1 MQVATTNIPSEMNT
15 NRIEINM
22 QSTSSDPVGMA
33 YHNGLR
39 VESYFQASEN
49 DTDTDSDSGAFTAAH
64 RRRKSNNE
72 EGVRLSTPEL
82 IRHAFN
88 IAVIKGR
95 INLRFTNRD
104 HHGGLHKAVLNG
116 KESDVEHLLSSGKDI
131 DAHDEYGKTPLH
143 CAVGAQKLDIV
154 QCLLRYRPDVDAH
167 DDRDDTALHTAARTG
182 NFDIVMALLRE
193 GHANPNAVGNSG
205 CTPLHIAAH
214 LDHANSVAICKLLLQ
229 HNAKILARD
238 HKNMT
243 PIAHAAL
250 HGCYDVMVCLF
261 HYSKGQ
267 GIPRDDILL
276 HADNTDSTLLH
287 LAVESGVAK
296 VVELCLEEGAAPNSV
311 KSSDG
316 STPVHL
322 ASSYGY
328 MDILDILMKA
338 VAFILDPP
346 PDQDGMLP
354 IHKAAQSNH
363 AEVIS
368 YLLRQ
373 DVDQINT
380 TDYEGRTPVMLA
392 AQCNCYETA
401 KVLLENRANVD
412 VRDSENKTVL
422 HYAIGSSDIV
432 KEILKDVKAN
442 SLIRAK
448 DRLGNT
454 PLHYA
459 ACKGCVKDASIIL
472 MKYRA
477 GATIT
482 NGAGET
488 PLHIAARYGCVSV
501 AKKLMEGRGKRTV
514 NGNDVYE
521 RTPLHLAAQQGH
533 DELVEFFLKK
543 GGKIDSDVHGQTPL
557 HYAALQG
564 SQRSAELILASKP
577 ESLNVTDKNQNTALH
592 MAAKG
597 GHAEILKYLLSKSEQ
612 LVSVNER
619 NQNILDI
626 AIEAR
631 QEAVAMGIVEH
642 RRWKEVLRSTTHG
655 SHTQIQLLV
664 QHMPEVAKK
673 FLDRCIVEEGDPE
686 DENYKVSYD
695 LRFIQGMP
703 DEKRNGKN
711 AKESL
716 SALHTMVKYQRLQC
730 LTHTLCS
737 VLMDI
742 KWRKFGLV
750 CALLNQCVYILFVL
764 LLMIMM
770 KKQVD
775 AKGQKGTE
783 PLIALCFEDSWIHAT
798 VSVFLIIACGY
809 NLAKEVFQMFD
820 EGVKYLFTL
829 NNWLEVTLYVLTLVT
844 LVRPRSQDI
853 SEMGICV
860 FLVWI
865 VLLQYI
871 SKFNYV
877 GLYIVMITKT
887 IKTVSKVMVILLIL
901 LAAFAFSLY
910 VVVPKE
916 VDDDEAG
923 NLRFKNIASS
933 FAATF
938 FMMLDNLQYDNIL
951 LNYSGSA
958 GNGLVLYILYIA
970 YCFMMPII
978 FLNLLI
984 GLAVGDI
991 DTIRKT
997 AALERYT
1004 SQVEHLSQLER
1015 AIPTFI
1021 LNSVLVTEYVEYP
1034 NKPKNLKTK
1043 IVDMLVKLLS
1053 PRQEDDEKQ
1062 EIAADLR
1069 ETIERHDELLREITS
1084 SLKKQSAMLEEIR
1097 EIFMDKKRRP
1107 KRDEPMEEATDITE
1121 FYV

>member
-1 MQVATTNIPSEMNT
+1 
-15 NRIEINM
+15 M
-22 QSTSSDPVGMA
+22 QSSLGTSS
-33 YHNGLR
+33 GLR
-39 VESYFQASEN
+39 VESFFPASEN
-49 DTDTDSDSGAFTAAH
+49 ETDTDSDSGAFSNNRS
-64 RRRKSNNE
+64 RRSTNE
-72 EGVRLSTPEL
+72 EGNRLSTPEL

-88 IAVIKGR
+88 LAVIKGR
-95 INLRFTNRD
+95 INLRFNNRD

-116 KESDVEHLLSSGKDI
+116 KEADVEQLLSSGKDI

-154 QCLLRYRPDVDAH
+154 HCLLRYKPDVDAH
-167 DDRDDTALHTAARTG
+167 DDRDDTALHTATRTG
-182 NFDIVMALLRE
+182 NFDIVLALLRE

-205 CTPLHIAAH
+205 CNPLHIAAH
-214 LDHANSVAICKLLLQ
+214 LDHVNSVAICKLLLQ
-229 HNAKILARD
+229 YNAKILARD

-267 GIPRDDILL
+267 GISRDDVLL
-276 HADNTDSTLLH
+276 HVDNTDSTLLH

-296 VVELCLEEGAAPNSV
+296 VVELCLEEGAGPNAV

-363 AEVIS
+363 SEVIS
-368 YLLRQ
+368 YLLKQ
-373 DVDQINT
+373 DMDQINA
-380 TDYEGRTPVMLA
+380 TDHERRTPVMLA
-392 AQCNCYETA
+392 AQCNCFETA
-401 KVLLENRANVD
+401 KVLLEHGANVD

-432 KEILKDVKAN
+432 KEILKDVKA
-442 SLIRAK
+442 SALIRAK

-482 NGAGET
+482 NGSGET
-488 PLHIAARYGCVSV
+488 PLHIAARYGCTSV

-533 DELVEFFLKK
+533 DELVEFFLKR
-543 GGKIDSDVHGQTPL
+543 GAKIDSDVHGQTPL

-564 SQRSAELILASKP
+564 SKRSAELILASKP

-703 DEKRNGKN
+703 DEKRKEKN

-750 CALLNQCVYILFVL
+750 CALLNQIVYILFVL

-775 AKGQKGTE
+775 AKHTSGTD
-783 PLIALCFEDSWIHAT
+783 PLIALCFKDSWIHAS

-809 NLAKEVFQMFD
+809 NLAKELFQMFD

-844 LVRPRSQDI
+844 LVRPRSEDI

-910 VVVPKE
+910 VVVPK
-916 VDDDEAG
+916 DESDAG
-923 NLRFKNIASS
+923 NRRFHNISSS

-951 LNYSGSA
+951 LNYDSGV
-958 GNGLVLYILYIA
+958 GNGLVLYVLYIA

-1034 NKPKNLKTK
+1034 NKPKNFKTK
-1043 IVDMLVKLLS
+1043 IVDILVKLLS
-1053 PRQEDDEKQ
+1053 PRQENDEKQ
-1062 EIAADLR
+1062 EIAEDLR
-1069 ETIERHDELLREITS
+1069 ETIERHDEQLREITS
-1084 SLKKQSAMLEEIR
+1084 SIKKQSALLEELR
-1097 EIFMDKKRRP
+1097 DIFMDKKRRP
-1107 KRDEPMEEATDITE
+1107 KREEPAEQYPDGTE

>member
-1 MQVATTNIPSEMNT
+1 
-15 NRIEINM
+15 M
-22 QSTSSDPVGMA
+22 QSISSDSQTLN
-33 YHNGLR
+33 NGLR
-39 VESYFQASEN
+39 VESFFNTASEN
-49 DTDTDSDSGAFTAAH
+49 YETDTDSDSGAFTAAH
-64 RRRKSNNE
+64 RRRKSNNDDAH
-72 EGVRLSTPEL
+72 RLSTPEM

-95 INLRFTNRD
+95 INLRFINRD

-116 KESDVEHLLSSGKDI
+116 KESDVENLISAGKDI

-154 QCLLRYRPDVDAH
+154 HCLLRYKPDVDAH
-167 DDRDDTALHTAARTG
+167 DDRDDTPLHTATRTG
-182 NFDIVMALLRE
+182 NLDIVMALLRE

-214 LDHANSVAICKLLLQ
+214 LDHVNNVSICKLLLQ
-229 HNAKILARD
+229 YNSKLLSRD
-238 HKNMT
+238 HKAMT

-250 HGCYDVMVCLF
+250 HGSYDVMVCLF
-261 HYSKGQ
+261 HYSKAQ

-276 HADNTDSTLLH
+276 HADNTDGTLLH

-296 VVELCLEEGAAPNSV
+296 VVELCLKEGAVSNSV

-316 STPVHL
+316 STPIHL

-328 MDILDILMKA
+328 MDILDLLMKA
-338 VAFILDPP
+338 VAFIVDPP

-392 AQCNCYETA
+392 AQCNSYATA
-401 KVLLENRANVD
+401 KVLLENNANVD

-488 PLHIAARYGCVSV
+488 PLHIAARYGCMSV
-501 AKKLMEGRGKRTV
+501 AKKVMEGRGKRTV
-514 NGNDVYE
+514 NANDVYE
-521 RTPLHLAAQQGH
+521 RTPLHLAAQEGH
-533 DELVEFFLKK
+533 DELVEFFLKE
-543 GGKIDSDVHGQTPL
+543 GAKIDSDVHGQTPL

-564 SQRSAELILASKP
+564 SKRSAELILASKP
-577 ESLNVTDKNQNTALH
+577 ESLNVTDKIQNTALH

-597 GHAEILKYLLSKSEQ
+597 GHAEILKYLLSKPEQ

-631 QEAVAMGIVEH
+631 QEAVALAIVEH
-642 RRWKEVLRSTTHG
+642 KRWKEVLRTTTHG

-686 DENYKVSYD
+686 DEDYKVSYD

-703 DEKRNGKN
+703 DEKRKEKN

-742 KWRKFGLV
+742 KWRKFGLI

-775 AKGQKGTE
+775 SKNQGSE
-783 PLIALCFEDSWIHAT
+783 PLIAICFRDSWIHAT

-820 EGVKYLFTL
+820 EGLKYLCTL

-844 LVRPRSQDI
+844 LVRPRSEDI

-910 VVVPKE
+910 VVVPKPVE
-916 VDDDEAG
+916 PLNSTTDNTG
-923 NLRFKNIASS
+923 NLRFKNIPSS

-951 LNYSGSA
+951 LNYSGSV
-958 GNGLVLYILYIA
+958 GNGLVLYILYFA

-1015 AIPTFI
+1015 AIPSFI
-1021 LNSVLVTEYVEYP
+1021 LSSVQVTEYVEYP
-1034 NKPKNLKTK
+1034 NRPKNFKTK
-1043 IVDMLVKLLS
+1043 VVDILVKLLS
-1053 PRQEDDEKQ
+1053 PRQENDEKQ
-1062 EIAADLR
+1062 EMAADLR
-1069 ETIERHDELLREITS
+1069 ETIERHDEQLREITS
-1084 SLKKQSAMLEEIR
+1084 SLRKQNAILEELRDIC
-1097 EIFMDKKRRP
+1097 IDKKRRP
-1107 KRDEPMEEATDITE
+1107 ANDEPAEIPNTTE

>member
-1 MQVATTNIPSEMNT
+1 
-15 NRIEINM
+15 M
-22 QSTSSDPVGMA
+22 QSTSSDCLVIQNRLKTPP
-33 YHNGLR
+33 
-39 VESYFQASEN
+39 SEN
-49 DTDTDSDSGAFTAAH
+49 ESDTDSDSGAFSVSRH
-64 RRRKSNNE
+64 PKKSNIE
-72 EGVRLSTPEL
+72 EAQRLSTPEM

-88 IAVIKGR
+88 VAVIKGR
-95 INLRFTNRD
+95 INLRFINRD

-116 KESDVEHLLSSGKDI
+116 SESEVESLISAGKDI

-154 QCLLRYRPDVDAH
+154 QCLLRYKPEVDAH
-167 DDRDDTALHTAARTG
+167 DDRDDTPLHTATRTG
-182 NFDIVMALLRE
+182 NVEIVLALLRD
-193 GHANPNAVGNSG
+193 GHANPNTAGNSG
-205 CTPLHIAAH
+205 CTALHIAAH
-214 LDHANSVAICKLLLQ
+214 LDHANNVSICKILLQ

-238 HKNMT
+238 HKSMT

-250 HGCYDVMVCLF
+250 HGSYDVMVCLF
-261 HYSKGQ
+261 QNSKGQ
-267 GIPRDDILL
+267 GIPREDILL
-276 HADNTDSTLLH
+276 HVDNADSTLLH

-296 VVELCLEEGAAPNSV
+296 VVELCLNEGALPNTV

-316 STPVHL
+316 STPIHL

-328 MDILDILMKA
+328 MDILDILMQA
-338 VAFILDPP
+338 VAFIVDPP

-363 AEVIS
+363 VEVIS

-392 AQCNCYETA
+392 AQFNCYDTV
-401 KVLLENRANVD
+401 KVLLEHGANVD
-412 VRDSENKTVL
+412 LRDSENKTVL

-432 KEILKDVKAN
+432 REILKDVKAT

-459 ACKGCVKDASIIL
+459 SCKGCVKDASIIL
-472 MKYRA
+472 LKYRA

-501 AKKLMEGRGKRTV
+501 AKKLMDGRGKRTV
-514 NGNDVYE
+514 NAIDVYE
-521 RTPLHLAAQQGH
+521 RTPLHLAAQEGH
-533 DELVEFFLKK
+533 EELVEFFLKREA
-543 GGKIDSDVHGQTPL
+543 KIDSDVHGQTPL

-564 SQRSAELILASKP
+564 SRRSAELILTTKP
-577 ESLNVTDKNQNTALH
+577 ETLNITDKNQNTALH
-592 MAAKG
+592 MGAKG
-597 GHAEILKYLLSKSEQ
+597 GNAEILQYLLSKPEQ

-642 RRWKEVLRSTTHG
+642 KRWKEVLRSTTHG

-703 DEKRNGKN
+703 DEKRKEKS

-742 KWRKFGLV
+742 KWRNFGLV
-750 CALLNQCVYILFVL
+750 CALLNQFVYILFVL
-764 LLMIMM
+764 LLMVMM
-770 KKQVD
+770 KKQVE
-775 AKGQKGTE
+775 AKEEEGQE
-783 PLIALCFEDSWIHAT
+783 PLIALCFNDSWFHAT
-798 VSVFLIIACGY
+798 VCVFLIIACGY
-809 NLAKEVFQMFD
+809 NLAKEVFQIFD
-820 EGVKYLFTL
+820 EGVKYLLTL
-829 NNWLEVTLYVLTLVT
+829 NNWLEVTLYVTTLVT
-844 LVRPRSQDI
+844 LVRPRSQDV

-887 IKTVSKVMVILLIL
+887 IKTVSKVMVILIIL

-910 VVVPKE
+910 VVVPKADHE
-916 VDDDEAG
+916 PSSAKNFNTG
-923 NLRFKNIASS
+923 NHRFNSISSS

-951 LNYSGSA
+951 LNYNGST
-958 GNGLVLYILYIA
+958 GNGLVLYVLYIA

-1015 AIPTFI
+1015 AIPNFI
-1021 LNSVLVTEYVEYP
+1021 LKKVQVTEHVEYP

-1043 IVDMLVKLLS
+1043 IRDMLVKLLS

-1062 EIAADLR
+1062 EIAADLQ
-1069 ETIERHDELLREITS
+1069 ETIERHDEQLRELTS
-1084 SLKKQSAMLEEIR
+1084 ALRKQNAILEEFR
-1097 EIFMDKKRRP
+1097 DVFLDKKRRTT
-1107 KRDEPMEEATDITE
+1107 REQSTDDPNMME

>member
-1 MQVATTNIPSEMNT
+1 
-15 NRIEINM
+15 M
-22 QSTSSDPVGMA
+22 QSTSSDCLVVQKRLKA
-33 YHNGLR
+33 
-39 VESYFQASEN
+39 ESSFSPPSEN
-49 DTDTDSDSGAFTAAH
+49 ETDTDSDSGAFTAH
-64 RRRKSNNE
+64 RQRKSNVDE
-72 EGVRLSTPEL
+72 AHRLSTPEM

-88 IAVIKGR
+88 VAVIKGR
-95 INLRFTNRD
+95 INLRFINKD

-116 KESDVEHLLSSGKDI
+116 SESEVESLISAGKDI

-143 CAVGAQKLDIV
+143 CAVGAQKLEIV
-154 QCLLRYRPDVDAH
+154 QCLLRYKPDVDAH
-167 DDRDDTALHTAARTG
+167 DDRDDTPLHTATRTG
-182 NFDIVMALLRE
+182 NLEIVLALLRD
-193 GHANPNAVGNSG
+193 GHANTNAIGNSG
-205 CTPLHIAAH
+205 CTALHIAAH
-214 LDHANSVAICKLLLQ
+214 LDHVNNVAICKILLQ
-229 HNAKILARD
+229 HSAKLLSRD

-250 HGCYDVMVCLF
+250 HGSFDVMVCLF
-261 HYSKGQ
+261 NHSKGQ
-267 GIPRDDILL
+267 GISRDDLLL
-276 HADNTDSTLLH
+276 HVDNTDSTLLH

-296 VVELCLEEGAAPNSV
+296 VVELCLNEGAVPNTV

-316 STPVHL
+316 STPIHL

-328 MDILDILMKA
+328 MDILDILMQA
-338 VAFILDPP
+338 VAFIVDPP

-363 AEVIS
+363 VEVIS

-380 TDYEGRTPVMLA
+380 TDYEGRTSIMLA
-392 AQCNCYETA
+392 AQFNCYDTV
-401 KVLLENRANVD
+401 KVLLEYEANVD

-432 KEILKDVKAN
+432 REILKDVKAT

-459 ACKGCVKDASIIL
+459 SCKGCVKDASIIL
-472 MKYRA
+472 LKYRA

-488 PLHIAARYGCVSV
+488 PLHIAARYGCMSV
-501 AKKLMEGRGKRTV
+501 AKKLMDGRGKRTV
-514 NGNDVYE
+514 NAIDVYE
-521 RTPLHLAAQQGH
+521 RTPLHLAAQEGH
-533 DELVEFFLKK
+533 EELVEFFLTKEA
-543 GGKIDSDVHGQTPL
+543 KIDSDVHGQTPL

-564 SQRSAELILASKP
+564 SRRSAELILASKP
-577 ESLNVTDKNQNTALH
+577 ETLNVTDKSQNTSLH

-597 GHAEILKYLLSKSEQ
+597 GHADILKYLLSKPEQ

-642 RRWKEVLRSTTHG
+642 KRWKEVLRSTTHG

-703 DEKRNGKN
+703 DEKRKEKT

-764 LLMIMM
+764 LLMVMM

-775 AKGQKGTE
+775 SKQKGDE
-783 PLIALCFEDSWIHAT
+783 PLIVLCFNDSWIHAF
-798 VSVFLIIACGY
+798 VAIFLIIACGY
-809 NLAKEVFQMFD
+809 NLAKEVFQIFD

-829 NNWLEVTLYVLTLVT
+829 NNWLEVTLYVTTLVT
-844 LVRPRSQDI
+844 LVRPRSRDV

-887 IKTVSKVMVILLIL
+887 IKTVSKVMVILIIL

-910 VVVPKE
+910 VVVPK
-916 VDDDEAG
+916 DEPEDAVNKG
-923 NLRFKNIASS
+923 NLRFNSISSS

-951 LNYSGSA
+951 LNYNGSA
-958 GNGLVLYILYIA
+958 GNGLVLYVLYIA

-1021 LNSVLVTEYVEYP
+1021 LNSVQVTEYVEYP

-1043 IVDMLVKLLS
+1043 IVDILVKLLS
-1053 PRQEDDEKQ
+1053 PRQENDEKQ
-1062 EIAADLR
+1062 EMAADLQ
-1069 ETIERHDELLREITS
+1069 ETIERHDEQLRDITS
-1084 SLKKQSAMLEEIR
+1084 SLRKQNAILEEFR
-1097 EIFMDKKRRP
+1097 DIFLDKKRRAN
-1107 KRDEPMEEATDITE
+1107 REHAAEAPNMME

>member
-1 MQVATTNIPSEMNT
+1 MTSIWKVDNSNMLLAPESPNIRRDVEGNT
-15 NRIEINM
+15 
-22 QSTSSDPVGMA
+22 QPPDSSPPME
-33 YHNGLR
+33 NG
-39 VESYFQASEN
+39 
-49 DTDTDSDSGAFTAAH
+49 
-64 RRRKSNNE
+64 RRRGSNS
-72 EGVRLSTPEL
+72 RLPSLATL
-82 IRHAFN
+82 
-88 IAVIKGR
+88 GR

-214 LDHANSVAICKLLLQ
+214 LDHTNSVAICKLLLQ
-229 HNAKILARD
+229 YNAKILARD

-276 HADNTDSTLLH
+276 HVDNTDSTLLH

-296 VVELCLEEGAAPNSV
+296 VVELCLDEGAAPNSV

-392 AQCNCYETA
+392 AQCNCYDTA

-432 KEILKDVKAN
+432 KEILKDLKAN

-564 SQRSAELILASKP
+564 SKRSAELILASKP

-775 AKGQKGTE
+775 AQGQNGTE

-798 VSVFLIIACGY
+798 VAVFLIIACGY

-910 VVVPKE
+910 VVVPKP
-916 VDDDEAG
+916 DEGEKDTG
-923 NLRFKNIASS
+923 NRRFKNIASS

-958 GNGLVLYILYIA
+958 GNGLVLYILYVT

-1034 NKPKNLKTK
+1034 NKPRNLKTK

-1069 ETIERHDELLREITS
+1069 ETIERHDEQLREITS

-1097 EIFMDKKRRP
+1097 EIFTDKKRRP
-1107 KRDEPMEEATDITE
+1107 KRDEPMEEASDTTE

>member
-1 MQVATTNIPSEMNT
+1 
-15 NRIEINM
+15 M
-22 QSTSSDPVGMA
+22 QSISSDSQTLN
-33 YHNGLR
+33 NGLR
-39 VESYFQASEN
+39 VESFFNTASEN
-49 DTDTDSDSGAFTAAH
+49 YETDTDSDSGAFTAAN
-64 RRRKSNNE
+64 RRRKSNNDDAH
-72 EGVRLSTPEL
+72 RLSTPEM

-95 INLRFTNRD
+95 INLRFINRD

-116 KESDVEHLLSSGKDI
+116 NESDVENLISAGKDI

-154 QCLLRYRPDVDAH
+154 HCLLRYRPDVDAH
-167 DDRDDTALHTAARTG
+167 DDRDDTPLHTATRTG
-182 NFDIVMALLRE
+182 NLDIVLALLRE

-214 LDHANSVAICKLLLQ
+214 LDHLNNVSICKLLLQ
-229 HNAKILARD
+229 YNAKLLSRD
-238 HKNMT
+238 HKAMT

-250 HGCYDVMVCLF
+250 HGSYDVMVCLF
-261 HYSKGQ
+261 HYSKAQ

-276 HADNTDSTLLH
+276 HADNTDGTLLH

-296 VVELCLEEGAAPNSV
+296 VVELCLKEGAVSNSV

-316 STPVHL
+316 STPIHL

-328 MDILDILMKA
+328 MDILDLLMKA
-338 VAFILDPP
+338 VAFIVDPP

-392 AQCNCYETA
+392 AQCNSYATA
-401 KVLLENRANVD
+401 KVLLENNANVD

-488 PLHIAARYGCVSV
+488 PLHIAARYGCMSV
-501 AKKLMEGRGKRTV
+501 AKKVMEGRGKRTV
-514 NGNDVYE
+514 NANDVYE
-521 RTPLHLAAQQGH
+521 RTPLHLAAQEGH

-543 GGKIDSDVHGQTPL
+543 GAKIDSDVHGQTPL

-564 SQRSAELILASKP
+564 SKRSAELILASKP
-577 ESLNVTDKNQNTALH
+577 ESLNVTDKIQNTALH

-597 GHAEILKYLLSKSEQ
+597 GHAEILKYLLSKPEQ

-631 QEAVAMGIVEH
+631 QEAVALAIVEH
-642 RRWKEVLRSTTHG
+642 KRWKEVLRTTTHG

-686 DENYKVSYD
+686 DEDYKVSYD

-703 DEKRNGKN
+703 DEKRKEKN

-742 KWRKFGLV
+742 KW
-750 CALLNQCVYILFVL
+750 
-764 LLMIMM
+764 
-770 KKQVD
+770 
-775 AKGQKGTE
+775 
-783 PLIALCFEDSWIHAT
+783 
-798 VSVFLIIACGY
+798 
-809 NLAKEVFQMFD
+809 
-820 EGVKYLFTL
+820 
-829 NNWLEVTLYVLTLVT
+829 
-844 LVRPRSQDI
+844 
-853 SEMGICV
+853 
-860 FLVWI
+860 
-865 VLLQYI
+865 
-871 SKFNYV
+871 
-877 GLYIVMITKT
+877 
-887 IKTVSKVMVILLIL
+887 
-901 LAAFAFSLY
+901 
-910 VVVPKE
+910 
-916 VDDDEAG
+916 
-923 NLRFKNIASS
+923 
-933 FAATF
+933 
-938 FMMLDNLQYDNIL
+938 
-951 LNYSGSA
+951 
-958 GNGLVLYILYIA
+958 
-970 YCFMMPII
+970 
-978 FLNLLI
+978 
-984 GLAVGDI
+984 
-991 DTIRKT
+991 
-997 AALERYT
+997 
-1004 SQVEHLSQLER
+1004 
-1015 AIPTFI
+1015 
-1021 LNSVLVTEYVEYP
+1021 
-1034 NKPKNLKTK
+1034 
-1043 IVDMLVKLLS
+1043 
-1053 PRQEDDEKQ
+1053 
-1062 EIAADLR
+1062 
-1069 ETIERHDELLREITS
+1069 
-1084 SLKKQSAMLEEIR
+1084 
-1097 EIFMDKKRRP
+1097 
-1107 KRDEPMEEATDITE
+1107 
-1121 FYV
+1121 

>member
-1 MQVATTNIPSEMNT
+1 
-15 NRIEINM
+15 
-22 QSTSSDPVGMA
+22 
-33 YHNGLR
+33 
-39 VESYFQASEN
+39 
-49 DTDTDSDSGAFTAAH
+49 
-64 RRRKSNNE
+64 
-72 EGVRLSTPEL
+72 
-82 IRHAFN
+82 
-88 IAVIKGR
+88 
-95 INLRFTNRD
+95 
-104 HHGGLHKAVLNG
+104 
-116 KESDVEHLLSSGKDI
+116 
-131 DAHDEYGKTPLH
+131 
-143 CAVGAQKLDIV
+143 
-154 QCLLRYRPDVDAH
+154 
-167 DDRDDTALHTAARTG
+167 
-182 NFDIVMALLRE
+182 
-193 GHANPNAVGNSG
+193 
-205 CTPLHIAAH
+205 
-214 LDHANSVAICKLLLQ
+214 
-229 HNAKILARD
+229 
-238 HKNMT
+238 
-243 PIAHAAL
+243 
-250 HGCYDVMVCLF
+250 
-261 HYSKGQ
+261 
-267 GIPRDDILL
+267 
-276 HADNTDSTLLH
+276 
-287 LAVESGVAK
+287 
-296 VVELCLEEGAAPNSV
+296 
-311 KSSDG
+311 
-316 STPVHL
+316 
-322 ASSYGY
+322 
-328 MDILDILMKA
+328 
-338 VAFILDPP
+338 
-346 PDQDGMLP
+346 
-354 IHKAAQSNH
+354 
-363 AEVIS
+363 
-368 YLLRQ
+368 
-373 DVDQINT
+373 
-380 TDYEGRTPVMLA
+380 MLA

-514 NGNDVYE
+514 NANDVYE

-564 SQRSAELILASKP
+564 SKRSAELILASKP

-775 AKGQKGTE
+775 AKGQEGTE

-910 VVVPKE
+910 VVVPKDVGE
-916 VDDDEAG
+916 DEAG

-951 LNYSGSA
+951 LNYHGSA
-958 GNGLVLYILYIA
+958 GNGLVLYVLYIA

-1034 NKPKNLKTK
+1034 NKPKNFKTK
-1043 IVDMLVKLLS
+1043 VC
-1053 PRQEDDEKQ
+1053 
-1062 EIAADLR
+1062 
-1069 ETIERHDELLREITS
+1069 
-1084 SLKKQSAMLEEIR
+1084 
-1097 EIFMDKKRRP
+1097 
-1107 KRDEPMEEATDITE
+1107 
-1121 FYV
+1121 

>member
-1 MQVATTNIPSEMNT
+1 
-15 NRIEINM
+15 M
-22 QSTSSDPVGMA
+22 QSTSSDCLVIQNRLKTPP
-33 YHNGLR
+33 
-39 VESYFQASEN
+39 SEN
-49 DTDTDSDSGAFTAAH
+49 ESDTDSDSGAFSVSRH
-64 RRRKSNNE
+64 PKKSNIE
-72 EGVRLSTPEL
+72 EAQRLSTPEM

-88 IAVIKGR
+88 VAVIKFSMAA
-95 INLRFTNRD
+95 NPKW
-104 HHGGLHKAVLNG
+104 KALY
-116 KESDVEHLLSSGKDI
+116 LLEK
-131 DAHDEYGKTPLH
+131 YGKTPLH

-154 QCLLRYRPDVDAH
+154 QCLLRYKPEVDAH
-167 DDRDDTALHTAARTG
+167 DDRDDTPLHTATRTG
-182 NFDIVMALLRE
+182 NVEIV
-193 GHANPNAVGNSG
+193 
-205 CTPLHIAAH
+205 
-214 LDHANSVAICKLLLQ
+214 LLQ
-229 HNAKILARD
+229 HNAKILA
-238 HKNMT
+238 
-243 PIAHAAL
+243 P
-250 HGCYDVMVCLF
+250 
-261 HYSKGQ
+261 KGQ
-267 GIPRDDILL
+267 GIPREDILL
-276 HADNTDSTLLH
+276 HVDNADSTLLH

-296 VVELCLEEGAAPNSV
+296 VVELCLNEGALPNTV

-316 STPVHL
+316 STPIHL

-328 MDILDILMKA
+328 MDILDILMQA
-338 VAFILDPP
+338 VAFIVDPP

-363 AEVIS
+363 VEVIS

-392 AQCNCYETA
+392 AQFNCYDTV
-401 KVLLENRANVD
+401 KVLLEHGANVD
-412 VRDSENKTVL
+412 LRDSENKTVL

-432 KEILKDVKAN
+432 REILKDVKAT

-459 ACKGCVKDASIIL
+459 SCKGCVKDASIIL
-472 MKYRA
+472 LKYRA

-501 AKKLMEGRGKRTV
+501 AKKLMDGRGKRTV
-514 NGNDVYE
+514 NAIDVYE
-521 RTPLHLAAQQGH
+521 RTPLHLAAQEGH
-533 DELVEFFLKK
+533 EELVEFFLKREA
-543 GGKIDSDVHGQTPL
+543 KIDSDVHGQTPL

-564 SQRSAELILASKP
+564 SRRSAELILTTKP
-577 ESLNVTDKNQNTALH
+577 ETLNITDKNQNTALH
-592 MAAKG
+592 MGAKG
-597 GHAEILKYLLSKSEQ
+597 GNAEILQYLLSKPEQ

-631 QEAVAMGIVEH
+631 QEAVAMGI
-642 RRWKEVLRSTTHG
+642 
-655 SHTQIQLLV
+655 
-664 QHMPEVAKK
+664 K

-703 DEKRNGKN
+703 DEKRKEKS

-742 KWRKFGLV
+742 KWRNFGLV
-750 CALLNQCVYILFVL
+750 CALLNQFVYILFVL
-764 LLMIMM
+764 LLMVMM
-770 KKQVD
+770 KKQVE
-775 AKGQKGTE
+775 AKEEEGQE
-783 PLIALCFEDSWIHAT
+783 PLIALCFNDSWFHAT
-798 VSVFLIIACGY
+798 VCVFLIIACGY
-809 NLAKEVFQMFD
+809 NLAKEVFQIFD
-820 EGVKYLFTL
+820 EGVKYLLTL
-829 NNWLEVTLYVLTLVT
+829 NNWLEVTLYVTTLVT
-844 LVRPRSQDI
+844 LVRPRSQDV

-887 IKTVSKVMVILLIL
+887 IKTVSKPSS
-901 LAAFAFSLY
+901 AKNFNT
-910 VVVPKE
+910 
-916 VDDDEAG
+916 G
-923 NLRFKNIASS
+923 NHRFNSISSS

-951 LNYSGSA
+951 LNYNGST
-958 GNGLVLYILYIA
+958 GNGLVLYVLYIA

-978 FLNLLI
+978 FLNLLK
-984 GLAVGDI
+984 V
-991 DTIRKT
+991 
-997 AALERYT
+997 
-1004 SQVEHLSQLER
+1004 Q
-1015 AIPTFI
+1015 
-1021 LNSVLVTEYVEYP
+1021 VTEHVEYP

-1043 IVDMLVKLLS
+1043 IRDMLVKLLS

-1062 EIAADLR
+1062 EIAADLQ
-1069 ETIERHDELLREITS
+1069 ETIERHDEQLRELTS
-1084 SLKKQSAMLEEIR
+1084 ALRKQNAILEEFR
-1097 EIFMDKKRRP
+1097 DVFLDKKRRTT
-1107 KRDEPMEEATDITE
+1107 REQSTDDPNMME

>member
-1 MQVATTNIPSEMNT
+1 MADRTKAIASIWKVENSNMLLTPESPNIRRDVERISESPDASPPM
-15 NRIEINM
+15 E
-22 QSTSSDPVGMA
+22 
-33 YHNGLR
+33 NG
-39 VESYFQASEN
+39 
-49 DTDTDSDSGAFTAAH
+49 
-64 RRRKSNNE
+64 RRRGSNS
-72 EGVRLSTPEL
+72 RLPSLATL
-82 IRHAFN
+82 
-88 IAVIKGR
+88 GR
-95 INLRFTNRD
+95 INLRFNNRD

-116 KESDVEHLLSSGKDI
+116 KESDVEHLLSIGKDI

-154 QCLLRYRPDVDAH
+154 QCLLRYKPDVDAH

-182 NFDIVMALLRE
+182 NLDIVLALLRD
-193 GHANPNAVGNSG
+193 GHANPNAIGNSG

-229 HNAKILARD
+229 HHAKILARD

-261 HYSKGQ
+261 HYAKGQ

-276 HADNTDSTLLH
+276 HVDNTDSTLLH
-287 LAVESGVAK
+287 MAVESGVAK
-296 VVELCLEEGAAPNSV
+296 VVELCLDEGAAPNSV

-380 TDYEGRTPVMLA
+380 TDYEGRTSVMLA

-488 PLHIAARYGCVSV
+488 PLHIAARYGCTSV
-501 AKKLMEGRGKRTV
+501 AKKLMDGRGKRTV
-514 NGNDVYE
+514 NANDVYE

-543 GGKIDSDVHGQTPL
+543 GAKIDSDVHGQTPL

-564 SQRSAELILASKP
+564 SKRSAELILASKP

-592 MAAKG
+592 MTAKG

-631 QEAVAMGIVEH
+631 QEAVAMAIVEH

-673 FLDRCIVEEGDPE
+673 FLDRCIVHEGDPE

-703 DEKRNGKN
+703 DEKRKEKN
-711 AKESL
+711 ARESL

-775 AKGQKGTE
+775 AKAESGTE
-783 PLIALCFEDSWIHAT
+783 PLIALCFRDSWIHAT

-820 EGVKYLFTL
+820 EGVKYLCTL

-887 IKTVSKVMVILLIL
+887 IKTVSKVMVILVIL

-910 VVVPKE
+910 VVVPKNE
-916 VDDDEAG
+916 DDAG
-923 NLRFKNIASS
+923 NLRFRNIPSS

-951 LNYSGSA
+951 LNYNGSA
-958 GNGLVLYILYIA
+958 GNGLVLYVLYIA

-1043 IVDMLVKLLS
+1043 IVDVLVKLLS

-1069 ETIERHDELLREITS
+1069 ETIDRHDEQLREITS
-1084 SLKKQSAMLEEIR
+1084 SLKKQNAMLEELR
-1097 EIFMDKKRRP
+1097 EIFTDKKRRP
-1107 KRDEPMEEATDITE
+1107 KRDEPVEEASDTTE

>member
-1 MQVATTNIPSEMNT
+1 MREETKALVSIWKMENSNMLLTPEIERKSE
-15 NRIEINM
+15 
-22 QSTSSDPVGMA
+22 SPD
-33 YHNGLR
+33 
-39 VESYFQASEN
+39 ASPPMG
-49 DTDTDSDSGAFTAAH
+49 TG
-64 RRRKSNNE
+64 RRRGSNS
-72 EGVRLSTPEL
+72 RLPSLATL
-82 IRHAFN
+82 
-88 IAVIKGR
+88 GR
-95 INLRFTNRD
+95 INLRFNNKD

-154 QCLLRYRPDVDAH
+154 QCLLRYKPDVDAH
-167 DDRDDTALHTAARTG
+167 DDRDDTALHTATRMG
-182 NFDIVMALLRE
+182 NFDIVLALLRD
-193 GHANPNAVGNSG
+193 GHANPNAIGNSG

-214 LDHANSVAICKLLLQ
+214 LDHANCVPICKLLLQ

-250 HGCYDVMVCLF
+250 HGCYDLMVCLF

-276 HADNTDSTLLH
+276 HVDNTDSTLLH
-287 LAVESGVAK
+287 LAVESGTAR
-296 VVELCLEEGAAPNSV
+296 VVDLCLDEGAVPNSV

-368 YLLRQ
+368 YLLKQ

-392 AQCNCYETA
+392 AQCNCYDTA
-401 KVLLENRANVD
+401 KVLLEHRANVD

-432 KEILKDVKAN
+432 KEILKDVKAS

-488 PLHIAARYGCVSV
+488 PLHIAARYGCISV

-514 NGNDVYE
+514 NANDVYE

-543 GGKIDSDVHGQTPL
+543 GAKIDSDVHGQTPL
-557 HYAALQG
+557 HYAALKG
-564 SQRSAELILASKP
+564 SKRSAELILASKP

-592 MAAKG
+592 MTAKG

-703 DEKRNGKN
+703 DEKRKEKN
-711 AKESL
+711 ARESL

-750 CALLNQCVYILFVL
+750 CALLNQCVYIVFVL

-775 AKGQKGTE
+775 AKEEEGTE
-783 PLIALCFEDSWIHAT
+783 PLIVLCFEDSWIHAT

-829 NNWLEVTLYVLTLVT
+829 NNWLEVTLYVLTVVT

-901 LAAFAFSLY
+901 LAAFALSLY
-910 VVVPKE
+910 VVVPK
-916 VDDDEAG
+916 VADNPG
-923 NLRFKNIASS
+923 NLRFRNIPSS

-951 LNYSGSA
+951 LKYNGSVA
-958 GNGLVLYILYIA
+958 NGLVLYILYIA

-1043 IVDMLVKLLS
+1043 IVDILVKLLS
-1053 PRQEDDEKQ
+1053 PHQEDDEKQ

-1069 ETIERHDELLREITS
+1069 EVIERHDDQLKEITS
-1084 SLKKQSAMLEEIR
+1084 SLKKQNAMLEDLR

-1107 KRDEPMEEATDITE
+1107 KRDEPVEATFVEAEPADGTE